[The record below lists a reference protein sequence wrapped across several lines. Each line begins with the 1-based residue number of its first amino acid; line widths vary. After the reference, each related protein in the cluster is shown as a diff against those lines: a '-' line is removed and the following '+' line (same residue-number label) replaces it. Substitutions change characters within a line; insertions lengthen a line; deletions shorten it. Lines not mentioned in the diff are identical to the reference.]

1 MWYDAMSTKELDL
14 IDIHSSSLY
23 VYIRKFKEKKLDSAY
38 NIEVYYYSECKVTKE
53 AYEMLTS
60 LNAVEDRLDDVESI
74 LASMIGGTV
83 NG

>member
-1 MWYDAMSTKELDL
+1 MWYDVMSTKELDL
-14 IDIHSSSLY
+14 IDMHSSSLY
-23 VYIRKFKEKKLDSAY
+23 VYIRKFKEKKLDSVY

-60 LNAVEDRLDDVESI
+60 LNAVEDRLDDVEDI

>member
-1 MWYDAMSTKELDL
+1 MWYDVMSTKELDL

-38 NIEVYYYSECKVTKE
+38 SIEVYYYSECKVTKE
-53 AYEMLTS
+53 AYGMLTS

>member
-1 MWYDAMSTKELDL
+1 MWYDVMSTKELDL

-23 VYIRKFKEKKLDSAY
+23 VYIRKFKEKKLDSVY

-74 LASMIGGTV
+74 LASMIGGIV

>member
-1 MWYDAMSTKELDL
+1 MWYDVMSTKELDL
-14 IDIHSSSLY
+14 IDTHSSSLY

-38 NIEVYYYSECKVTKE
+38 DTEVYYYSEYKVTKE

-60 LNAVEDRLDDVESI
+60 LNAVEDRLDDVENI

>member
-1 MWYDAMSTKELDL
+1 MWYDVMSTKELDL

>member
-1 MWYDAMSTKELDL
+1 MWYDVMSTKELDL
-14 IDIHSSSLY
+14 IDIYSSSLY
-23 VYIRKFKEKKLDSAY
+23 VYIRKFKEKKLDSVY
-38 NIEVYYYSECKVTKE
+38 NIEVYYYSECKVNKE
-53 AYEMLTS
+53 AYEMLTA